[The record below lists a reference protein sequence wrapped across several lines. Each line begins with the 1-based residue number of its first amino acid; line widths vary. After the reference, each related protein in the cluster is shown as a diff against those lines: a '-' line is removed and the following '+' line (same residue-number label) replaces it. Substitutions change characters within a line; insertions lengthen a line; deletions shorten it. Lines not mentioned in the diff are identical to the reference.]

1 MGKDDWKIVFFAVGI
16 LLVMA
21 ALPAILLLGPLHM
34 GDGEAT
40 RLTAV
45 LTLIGI
51 LVTASVALIGFV
63 MNRQTEHRL
72 QTEQAEQGRQLRLD
86 SAMRAGQLIAPTDGG
101 SSDPAALASGLL
113 ALTKL
118 DNADLAVPLLV
129 DLWCPE
135 NPRVSHETAVLVID
149 AALRSPSSN
158 AQLIA
163 AELLCR
169 HSTRLNP
176 CQSLHWPSAV
186 EGCWVPDLSPRA
198 KLLLVEALVNMTL
211 AGPTHESALRAVA
224 VRLYGIWRD
233 DPDDRVRGCI
243 GKLVESLIGRLN
255 DLGYKDFM
263 QGTQQVMLSELQQ
276 AARSRSDNPDG
287 YLDRLSTKFADDLRG
302 WAQRCEGLPTEPG
315 YLATAD

>member
-1 MGKDDWKIVFFAVGI
+1 MGQDDRKFVLFAATV
-16 LLVMA
+16 LLVMCV
-21 ALPAILLLGPLHM
+21 LPAGLLLGPLHL
-34 GDGEAT
+34 GDGEAP
-40 RLTAV
+40 RLAAV
-45 LTLIGI
+45 LTFVGV
-51 LVTASVALIGFV
+51 LVTASVTLIGFMV
-63 MNRQTEHRL
+63 NRQTEHRL
-72 QTEQAEQGRQLRLD
+72 QTEKVEQSRQLRLD
-86 SAMRAGQLIAPTDGG
+86 SAMRAGQLIAPADGG

-118 DNADLAVPLLV
+118 DNADLAVTLLV
-129 DLWCPE
+129 DLWSPE
-135 NPRVSHETAVLVID
+135 NPRVAHETAVLVID

-163 AELLCR
+163 SELLCR

-211 AGPTHESALRAVA
+211 AGPTDESALRAVA

-243 GKLVESLIGRLN
+243 GKLIDSLIARLN

-263 QGTQQVMLSELQQ
+263 QGTQQIMLSELQE
-276 AARSRSDNPDG
+276 AARSRNENPDG
-287 YLDRLSTKFADDLRG
+287 YLDRLSTGFAAHLRD
-302 WAQRCEGLPTEPG
+302 WAQRCEGLPTDHG
-315 YLATAD
+315 CLATAD